1 MGKRYQAW
9 SAASYIRACHELKL
23 DPAHAQHD

>member
-9 SAASYIRACHELKL
+9 SAASYINACHDIGLTELMS
-23 DPAHAQHD
+23 QV